1 MKRKKII
8 LPLDYE
14 DLLQLKQFSV
24 VKKNKSL
31 VKILF
36 SLTKNHIFT
45 ENTYK
50 KEKKQGR
57 S

>member
-36 SLTKNHIFT
+36 SLTKNQIFT